1 MCVDVCMLP
10 KKAGICTFSCFP
22 LFLTKIAYNLYSV
35 PVFFLNLISYPGS
48 HSIPVHRSLPYSFLQ
63 SSQQCFVKL
72 LNFCQFVGARGG
84 INRVSVV
91 LICKSTMSEME
102 YLLIC
107 LQTLK
112 IFAVNCLYM
121 CFCPSQCLSFFYVRI
136 LPLYL
141 WCMWK
146 YFCPISHV
154 SFQSEVKYR

>member
-10 KKAGICTFSCFP
+10 KKAGICMFSCFP

-35 PVFFLNLISYPGS
+35 PVCFFNLITYPGS

-72 LNFCQFVGARGG
+72 LNFCQFVGGRGG
-84 INRVSVV
+84 INSVSVV

-102 YLLIC
+102 HLLTC

-112 IFAVNCLYM
+112 IFAMNCLYM
-121 CFCPSQCLSFFYVRI
+121 CFALLSVWVPSMLGYYPFIYDGCGNISVQLVMSLFKVR
-136 LPLYL
+136 
-141 WCMWK
+141 
-146 YFCPISHV
+146 
-154 SFQSEVKYR
+154 